1 MKRFGKG
8 GLTIGSHAPGLIMD
22 ARVKPGH
29 DNWRGGIRTAGK
41 VLERLIAISTQQD
54 LSRTRF

>member
-1 MKRFGKG
+1 
-8 GLTIGSHAPGLIMD
+8 MD
-22 ARVKPGH
+22 ARAKPGH